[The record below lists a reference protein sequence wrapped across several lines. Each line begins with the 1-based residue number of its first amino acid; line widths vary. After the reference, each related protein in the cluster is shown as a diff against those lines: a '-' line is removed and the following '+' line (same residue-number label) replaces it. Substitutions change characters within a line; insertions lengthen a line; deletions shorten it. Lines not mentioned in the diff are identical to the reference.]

1 MLFSPIEDAPQ
12 KHYFF
17 VTNMDVGKGREQD
30 ALSFA
35 NMDVGKGR
43 EQDAL
48 SFVRSS
54 QDHQYSFIRTPRTNV
69 SEAALSV
76 QMFIGING
84 MDPLLPT
91 AS

>member
-17 VTNMDVGKGREQD
+17 VT
-30 ALSFA
+30 

-76 QMFIGING
+76 QIFIGIG
-84 MDPLLPT
+84 IGLV
-91 AS
+91 